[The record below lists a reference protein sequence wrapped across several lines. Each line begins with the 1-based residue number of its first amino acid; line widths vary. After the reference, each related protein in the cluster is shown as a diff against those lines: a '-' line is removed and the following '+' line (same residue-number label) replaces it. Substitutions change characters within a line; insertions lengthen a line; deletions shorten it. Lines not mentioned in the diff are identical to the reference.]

1 MQTLKQLR
9 LEARLSIAELSR
21 LANIDRKTVER
32 AEDGKPVQ
40 DVKAYAIVST
50 LAQQLGRSLSVED
63 IKGLNI
69 M

>member
-21 LANIDRKTVER
+21 LANIDRKTVEK

-40 DVKAYAIVST
+40 DTKAYAIVAT
-50 LAQQLGRSLSVED
+50 LASQLGRSIAVED
-63 IKGLNI
+63 VRGLNVL
-69 M
+69 